1 MRHLHAET
9 LAQIH
14 PWRPCWKTNTSTT
27 GSTEGSTRTQVLPA
41 TSCNML
47 SVILVDF
54 LIFPCFRCK
63 RATQRHLARC
73 ELVLEMVTRSMSWS
87 HFLKCRAKVP
97 LCKHKKSADSSV
109 VWVAFNDLVWRFLL
123 RNWGTS
129 MGVSGRLSSSG
140 SDLNTAFVLV
150 YFCANGK
157 GFDWTQIDARWSSQ
171 NVGQIWVAAHKQG
184 LPLFGPA
191 LCPGCFWLICGDAS
205 K

>member
-9 LAQIH
+9 LLAQI
-14 PWRPCWKTNTSTT
+14 PPC
-27 GSTEGSTRTQVLPA
+27 TEAMLKDKHFHNWINRGFHSYPSLT
-41 TSCNML
+41 CNIVQHAKCD
-47 SVILVDF
+47 SGGF
-54 LIFPCFRCK
+54 LDL
-63 RATQRHLARC
+63 ATQRHLARC

-123 RNWGTS
+123 RKWGTS
-129 MGVSGRLSSSG
+129 MGVSGRSSSSG
-140 SDLNTAFVLV
+140 SDLSTAFVLV

-157 GFDWTQIDARWSSQ
+157 GFEWNQTDARWSSQ
-171 NVGQIWVAAHKQG
+171 NVGQIWVAARKQG

-191 LCPGCFWLICGDAS
+191 LCPGCCFWLICGDAS